1 MQISTYVIFL
11 LMKDWTVLFV
21 VVSIL
26 SCLSFL
32 PFIVFYDYV
41 GAPTQVMGGVA
52 KYMFESPAL
61 FIMILC
67 PLVCVFILIVERYIK
82 AIFYPDEADKL
93 KAKEHLQEV
102 SPAEKYAIVD
112 DKDQCL
118 MPWRAIQYSK
128 NLGKIFI
135 LAKNTEDPFNQSAI
149 EDFKMSEY
157 TLQFLNKHTE
167 KSF

>member
-1 MQISTYVIFL
+1 
-11 LMKDWTVLFV
+11 
-21 VVSIL
+21 
-26 SCLSFL
+26 
-32 PFIVFYDYV
+32 
-41 GAPTQVMGGVA
+41 MGGVS
-52 KYMFESPAL
+52 KYMFDSPAI
-61 FIMILC
+61 FIMIIC

-82 AIFYPDEADKL
+82 AIFYPDEADKMNSNL
-93 KAKEHLQEV
+93 QLQEV

-112 DKDQCL
+112 DKEQQL
-118 MPWRAIQYSK
+118 MPWRAIQYAK

-135 LAKNTEDPFNQSAI
+135 QAKNNEDPFNQSTI